1 MQFKTLITAAG
12 LALSMTVGVLG
23 RANVV
28 GYYANW
34 VNMPA
39 LTLSKY
45 THINFAF
52 AIPKADG
59 SLQYDNVE
67 TLPGLVSGFHAAG
80 VKALVSVGGWT
91 GSNLFSTI
99 LKNTAT
105 RTAFLNNMV
114 SFVQTNNLDGV
125 DIDWEYPG
133 REGNTCNAYDPTND
147 SKNFLSFLQDL
158 RAKLDSTFGAGTK
171 LITMAVR
178 VQPFDGP
185 NGPMNDVSA
194 FAKVT
199 DYINLMQYDINGN
212 WDSTTGP
219 NAPLQYAPGKG
230 EQVSFATAIS
240 AWSAA
245 GWPTS
250 KMNAGVPFYG
260 HSVKALSNMLNNPS
274 NMYAQFSPT
283 VPKGDQEDEPW
294 ADTCAGGPAVY
305 SGDWQYKHLRDQG
318 LLSNPTT
325 AVAPWVRTWDNT
337 TSTPWLF
344 NPNTNIFI
352 SYDDPQSLK
361 AKVDYAAAKGLAG
374 TMLWSM
380 EMDYNNELL
389 DVLNSF
395 PSGGSTTTAT
405 TPGTTSTATQ
415 PGTTSTTK
423 SATTSVPPVTSS
435 TSSAPATSSSTNT
448 GGPVAGGPCSTGG
461 AYQCAD
467 TTGKNPAYFI
477 CNNGAWLAQSCG
489 SGTACFQ
496 SGSSIY
502 CNWPSA

>member
-1 MQFKTLITAAG
+1 MQFKTLITGAG
-12 LALSMTVGVLG
+12 LALSM
-23 RANVV
+23 
-28 GYYANW
+28 
-34 VNMPA
+34 
-39 LTLSKY
+39 S
-45 THINFAF
+45 
-52 AIPKADG
+52 
-59 SLQYDNVE
+59 
-67 TLPGLVSGFHAAG
+67 
-80 VKALVSVGGWT
+80 
-91 GSNLFSTI
+91 
-99 LKNTAT
+99 NTAT

-114 SFVQTNNLDGV
+114 SSVQTNNLDGV

-133 REGNTCNAYDPTND
+133 REGNTCNAYDPAND

-185 NGPMNDVSA
+185 NGPMKDVSA

-199 DYINLMQYDINGN
+199 DYINLMQYDINGSWN
-212 WDSTTGP
+212 STTGP

-250 KMNAGVPFYG
+250 KMGAGVPFYG
-260 HSVKALSNMLNNPS
+260 RSLTATANMLNNLS
-274 NMYAQFSPT
+274 KIYAQFSPT
-283 VPKGDQEDEPW
+283 APKGDQEDELGV
-294 ADTCAGGPAVY
+294 DTCAGGPAVY
-305 SGDWQYKHLRDQG
+305 SGDWRYRCLRDQD

-325 AVAPWVRTWDNT
+325 AVAPWVCTWDNT

-344 NPNTNIFI
+344 NPNTNVFI

-395 PSGGSTTTAT
+395 PSGGSTT
-405 TPGTTSTATQ
+405 
-415 PGTTSTTK
+415 
-423 SATTSVPPVTSS
+423 
-435 TSSAPATSSSTNT
+435 
-448 GGPVAGGPCSTGG
+448 
-461 AYQCAD
+461 
-467 TTGKNPAYFI
+467 GKNPAYFI
-477 CNNGAWLAQSCG
+477 CNNSAWLAQSCG

-502 CNWPSA
+502 CNWPPA

>member
-12 LALSMTVGVLG
+12 LALSM
-23 RANVV
+23 
-28 GYYANW
+28 
-34 VNMPA
+34 
-39 LTLSKY
+39 
-45 THINFAF
+45 
-52 AIPKADG
+52 
-59 SLQYDNVE
+59 
-67 TLPGLVSGFHAAG
+67 
-80 VKALVSVGGWT
+80 SVGGWT

-133 REGNTCNAYDPTND
+133 REGNTCNAYDPAND
-147 SKNFLSFLQDL
+147 SKNISSPSCKTCVPSWT
-158 RAKLDSTFGAGTK
+158 RTA
-171 LITMAVR
+171 M
-178 VQPFDGP
+178 PFDGP
-185 NGPMNDVSA
+185 NGPMKDVSA

-230 EQVSFATAIS
+230 EQVSSESAID

-250 KMNAGVPFYG
+250 KMDAGVPFYG
-260 HSVKALSNMLNNPS
+260 RSLTATANMLNNPS
-274 NMYAQFSPT
+274 KMYAQFLPT
-283 VPKGDQEDEPW
+283 VPKGDNHDIPW
-294 ADTCAGGPAVY
+294 ADTCAGGPAIY
-305 SGDWQYKHLRDQG
+305 S
-318 LLSNPTT
+318 
-325 AVAPWVRTWDNT
+325 VAPWVRTWDNT

-344 NPNTNIFI
+344 NPSTSIFI

-405 TPGTTSTATQ
+405 TPGTSSTATQ
-415 PGTTSTTK
+415 PGTTSATK
-423 SATTSVPPVTSS
+423 SATTGVPPVTSS

-477 CNNGAWLAQSCG
+477 CNSGAWLAQSCG

-496 SGSSIY
+496 SGLSIY

>member
-1 MQFKTLITAAG
+1 MPGTIT
-12 LALSMTVGVLG
+12 
-23 RANVV
+23 
-28 GYYANW
+28 
-34 VNMPA
+34 
-39 LTLSKY
+39 
-45 THINFAF
+45 
-52 AIPKADG
+52 
-59 SLQYDNVE
+59 SLH
-67 TLPGLVSGFHAAG
+67 SAG

-158 RAKLDSTFGAGTK
+158 RAK
-171 LITMAVR
+171 
-178 VQPFDGP
+178 
-185 NGPMNDVSA
+185 
-194 FAKVT
+194 
-199 DYINLMQYDINGN
+199 
-212 WDSTTGP
+212 
-219 NAPLQYAPGKG
+219 
-230 EQVSFATAIS
+230 
-240 AWSAA
+240 
-245 GWPTS
+245 
-250 KMNAGVPFYG
+250 
-260 HSVKALSNMLNNPS
+260 
-274 NMYAQFSPT
+274 
-283 VPKGDQEDEPW
+283 
-294 ADTCAGGPAVY
+294 
-305 SGDWQYKHLRDQG
+305 
-318 LLSNPTT
+318 
-325 AVAPWVRTWDNT
+325 
-337 TSTPWLF
+337 
-344 NPNTNIFI
+344 
-352 SYDDPQSLK
+352 
-361 AKVDYAAAKGLAG
+361 GLAG

-405 TPGTTSTATQ
+405 TPGTTSTAIQ